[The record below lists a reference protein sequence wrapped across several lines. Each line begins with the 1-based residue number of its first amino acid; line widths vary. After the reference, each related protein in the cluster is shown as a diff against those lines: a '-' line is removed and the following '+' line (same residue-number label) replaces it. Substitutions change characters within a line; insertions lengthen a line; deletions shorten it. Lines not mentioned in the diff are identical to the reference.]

1 MSRSIS
7 AAVEIEAPP
16 GEVWETLVDLPAYSE
31 WNPYV
36 VQAEGVAAVGG
47 RLSLL
52 MKVGGK
58 TFNVRPTVVELKED
72 RILRWAGRFA
82 VRGVFDAVHVHH
94 LEPLQSGTRY
104 VQSERF
110 SGVLLPFLRR
120 TVADTEVAFMEM
132 NDALKRHVEART
144 ATGQE

>member
-1 MSRSIS
+1 MSRTIS
-7 AAVEIEAPP
+7 ATVEIKAPP
-16 GEVWETLVDLPAYSE
+16 DEVWATLVDLPAYSE

-36 VQAEGVAAVGG
+36 VEAEGVAAVGS

-58 TFNVRPTVVELKED
+58 TFNVRPTVAELKEG
-72 RILRWAGRFA
+72 RVLRWAGRFV

-94 LEPLQSGTRY
+94 LEPLQSGTRF

-110 SGVLLPFLRR
+110 SGVLLPFLRK
-120 TVADTEVAFMEM
+120 TVAETEVAFMEM
-132 NDALKRHVEART
+132 NDALKRRVEARNP
-144 ATGQE
+144 TGQE